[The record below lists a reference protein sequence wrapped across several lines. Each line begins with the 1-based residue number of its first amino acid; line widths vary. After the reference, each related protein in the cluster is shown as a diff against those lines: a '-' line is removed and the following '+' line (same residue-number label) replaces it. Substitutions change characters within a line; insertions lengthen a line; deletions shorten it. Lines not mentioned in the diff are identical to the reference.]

1 MKEIQDQIFIKA
13 GDLPGDLLGD
23 LPGDG
28 DFFFLPGDFP
38 SLATANKIN
47 RRDTSCYS
55 IGFGGCADGGCYK
68 DMGGTGYCTNMGS
81 RILPNC
87 QCVYGKRLLKL
98 ILLAQEKFYSK
109 LITKNF

>member
-1 MKEIQDQIFIKA
+1 MKMAIVQILIMSLFCVHQFSN
-13 GDLPGDLLGD
+13 
-23 LPGDG
+23 DG
-28 DFFFLPGDFP
+28 
-38 SLATANKIN
+38 ATAHKIN

-98 ILLAQEKFYSK
+98 ILLSQNCFYLKS
-109 LITKNF
+109 